1 MKCVIFS
8 VKRLFVLFLV
18 CMAISVSGCA
28 KVMGPPPPLTP
39 QGPLPREEKP
49 ARGLESPSPRALASL
64 RLTEQGRL
72 LLEAGKPDEA
82 IRVLERAISLHSTS
96 GQNYYYLAEAWLLKG
111 NITQARE
118 CNRLASLY
126 LEEEPEWRAR
136 VMAQRDRIMKRGR

>member
-28 KVMGPPPPLTP
+28 RVMGPPPPLTS
-39 QGPLPREEKP
+39 QGPLTREEKP

-82 IRVLERAISLHSTS
+82 IRVVERAISLHPTS

-111 NITQARE
+111 NRTQAQE

-126 LEEEPEWRAR
+126 LDQEPEWSAR
-136 VMAQRDRIMKRGR
+136 VMAQRYRIGKRGR

>member
-1 MKCVIFS
+1 M
-8 VKRLFVLFLV
+8 
-18 CMAISVSGCA
+18 
-28 KVMGPPPPLTP
+28 
-39 QGPLPREEKP
+39 
-49 ARGLESPSPRALASL
+49 
-64 RLTEQGRL
+64 

>member
-1 MKCVIFS
+1 
-8 VKRLFVLFLV
+8 
-18 CMAISVSGCA
+18 MAISVSGCA
-28 KVMGPPPPLTP
+28 SVMGPPPPLTP

-49 ARGLESPSPRALASL
+49 ARALESPAPRALASL

>member
-1 MKCVIFS
+1 
-8 VKRLFVLFLV
+8 
-18 CMAISVSGCA
+18 MAISVSGCA
-28 KVMGPPPPLTP
+28 RVMGPPPPLTP
-39 QGPLPREEKP
+39 QGPLPQEERP
-49 ARGLESPSPRALASL
+49 ARGPESLSPRALASL

-82 IRVLERAISLHSTS
+82 IRVLERAISLRPTS

-136 VMAQRDRIMKRGR
+136 VMAQRDRIRKRGR